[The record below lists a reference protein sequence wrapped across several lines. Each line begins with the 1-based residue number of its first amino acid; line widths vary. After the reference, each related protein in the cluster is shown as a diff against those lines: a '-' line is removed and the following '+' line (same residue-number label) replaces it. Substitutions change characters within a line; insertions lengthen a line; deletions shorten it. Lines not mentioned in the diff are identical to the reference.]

1 MKLIEAL
8 KEIPAL
14 LRKAEDL
21 RKLISNNCSLLDNE
35 TPSYGTKEQQTAK
48 VKEWIQSHSDTLKR
62 IEWLK
67 ACIAKTNIETE
78 VSIKLSDTLTV
89 KKSISR
95 WIVRRQQ
102 LVELERQAWTALSDR
117 GLREER
123 IIQSDKQVIEKK
135 IVRFFDPAERD
146 NKASFFRNEPML
158 IDSALEITNAT
169 TELIEVAQ

>member
-1 MKLIEAL
+1 MKLIEGL

-21 RKLISNNCSLLDNE
+21 RKLITNNCALLDNE
-35 TPSYGTKEQQTAK
+35 TPSYGNKDQQTSK

-78 VSIKLSDTLTV
+78 VAIKFSDALTV
-89 KKSISR
+89 KKSINR
-95 WIVRRQQ
+95 WISRRQQ

-117 GLREER
+117 GLKEEKT
-123 IIQSDKQVIEKK
+123 IQSDKQVIEKK

-146 NKASFFRNEPML
+146 NKAAFYRLEPMM

-169 TELIEVAQ
+169 TELIEVAA